1 MFANE
6 LTVIEFKVSIDFFI
20 EVNSANST
28 IPFKFTGPSTVNTS
42 FKLTGPSA
50 VSSSFKVT
58 APSAVNTS
66 FKVTGPS
73 AVSSSFK
80 VTDPSA
86 VSSSFKVTA
95 PSAVS
100 SSFKVTAPSAVSTL
114 VKVTGAFIVIL
125 SSSGYSLNILSSS
138 TEITIRFAFPLLILS
153 ASSSTLIEK
162 SAFCLLP

>member
-42 FKLTGPSA
+42 FKVTGPSAVSSSFKVTGPSA

-58 APSAVNTS
+58 APSAVS
-66 FKVTGPS
+66 L
-73 AVSSSFK
+73 
-80 VTDPSA
+80 
-86 VSSSFKVTA
+86 
-95 PSAVS
+95 
-100 SSFKVTAPSAVSTL
+100 SFKVTAPSAVSTL